1 MLGKLHL
8 VLFAASLL
16 VLLMSS
22 ESFAQGGLP
31 QQRSMFPNSPAI
43 GQIHSAAPDSAFNT
57 SYNAVYGTP
66 VTGGY
71 YGGGVGAVR
80 VDGGA
85 ARATGVYR
93 R

>member
-1 MLGKLHL
+1 MLRKIHL
-8 VLFAASLL
+8 LLFVASLL

-31 QQRSMFPNSPAI
+31 QQRTMFSNSPNL
-43 GQIHSAAPDSAFNT
+43 GQIHSTQPTDFNS

-66 VTGGY
+66 VSGGY

-80 VDGGA
+80 VYNNDGRPA
-85 ARATGVYR
+85 GVYR